1 MIYYKQAITDISQ
14 SKISQLYLLF
24 GEELLLADELIR
36 KIKTGF
42 LEEPESELNYFSR
55 YATETGIDEIIALSS
70 GMGLFSDKK
79 LLILKEAD
87 VLKTTE
93 VDKLLKIV
101 SKPIPDICLVLQTN
115 KTNIKQ
121 TRLKKISDY
130 FTMVNL
136 VPLNVNDLKDFIKNE
151 FSKYQKDVTR
161 EAMDLLIFL
170 VGTQLT
176 DIIIQVRNIADFF
189 NQQKLIEVDHIEKIV
204 SVYATH
210 DVFELCRELGNENFE
225 RSSFILVNLIESG
238 ISPSYILSQI
248 LRHFTLIWQILGYR
262 RVNIVQPQKLA
273 TSLNVYYKYID
284 EYIQQSKKWEFYRLI
299 KVMEYI
305 SDADREIKNNNLES
319 KLILDILNFK
329 IINSKY

>member
-1 MIYYKQAITDISQ
+1 MIYYKQAISDISQ

-24 GEELLLADELIR
+24 GEELLLADELIK
-36 KIKTGF
+36 KIIHGY
-42 LEEPESELNYFSR
+42 LAEPESELNYFSR

-87 VLKTTE
+87 VLKTAE
-93 VDKLLKIV
+93 VDKLTKIV
-101 SKPIPDICLVLQTN
+101 SKPMPDICLVLQTN
-115 KTNIKQ
+115 KTNINQ

-136 VPLNVNDLKDFIKNE
+136 APLNVSDLKGFIKNE
-151 FSKYQKDVTR
+151 FAKYQKEVTR

-170 VGTQLT
+170 VGTQLA
-176 DIIIQVRNIADFF
+176 DIIIQVRNLSDFF
-189 NQQKLIEVDHIEKIV
+189 NQLKLIEVDHVEKLV

-210 DVFELCRELGNENFE
+210 DVFELCRELGNENLQ
-225 RSSFILVNLIESG
+225 RASFILVNLIESG
-238 ISPSYILSQI
+238 VSPSYILSQI

-273 TSLNVYYKYID
+273 TSLNVYHKYMD
-284 EYIQQSKKWEFYRLI
+284 EYIQQSKKWEFYRLT

-305 SDADREIKNNNLES
+305 SDADRKIKNNNLES
-319 KLILDILNFK
+319 KLILDILNFR